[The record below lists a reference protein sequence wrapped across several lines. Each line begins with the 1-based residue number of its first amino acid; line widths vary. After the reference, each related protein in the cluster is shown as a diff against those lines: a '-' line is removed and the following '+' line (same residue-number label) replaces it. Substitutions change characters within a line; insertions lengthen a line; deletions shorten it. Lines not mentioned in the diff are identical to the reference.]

1 MLFLAGDKNL
11 IEIII
16 ASLLNHNIAL
26 VYILGMCSLIA
37 ISNNVKNAFWMGVA
51 VVFVVTLT
59 GIINYPIYQLLVKT
73 GTTNLALLVF
83 IITIAATVQFLEM
96 FLQKFMP
103 ALYNAF
109 GIFLPLITVNC
120 VVLAVSLFFVTKDYN
135 FKETAA
141 FSFGSGLGWMLAIVL
156 LAGIR
161 EKLAKKN
168 DIPRGLAGKGIA
180 FVILGIL
187 ALAFIGFTGIASL

>member
-1 MLFLAGDKNL
+1 MGNI
-11 IEIII
+11 IEIIV

-37 ISNNVKNAFWMGVA
+37 ISTNVKNAIGMGIA

-59 GIINYPIYQLLVKT
+59 GMINYPIYLLLQKT

-96 FLQKFMP
+96 FLEKYIP
-103 ALYNAF
+103 SLHSAF

-120 VVLAVSLFFVTKDYN
+120 VVLAVSLFFVTRDYN
-135 FKETAA
+135 FVQTTA

-161 EKLAKKN
+161 EKMAKQSKV
-168 DIPRGLAGKGIA
+168 PRGLAGKGIA
-180 FVILGIL
+180 FVVLGIM